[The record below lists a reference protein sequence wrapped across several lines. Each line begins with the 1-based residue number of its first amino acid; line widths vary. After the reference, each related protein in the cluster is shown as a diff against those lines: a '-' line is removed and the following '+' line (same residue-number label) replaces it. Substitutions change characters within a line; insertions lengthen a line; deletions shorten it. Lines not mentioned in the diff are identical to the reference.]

1 MKPGQDASHG
11 SPPLNARG
19 LQEPCRYRGGDAEGS
34 RGLSRRGKATKCG
47 DRRRRTGPA
56 SRAWIGAPGLE
67 LVDELCDPRPGN
79 APQFPILML
88 RSWPMRMR

>member
-47 DRRRRTGPA
+47 DRRQ
-56 SRAWIGAPGLE
+56 E
-67 LVDELCDPRPGN
+67 NRPG
-79 APQFPILML
+79 FKGMDWCS
-88 RSWPMRMR
+88 RSRVGR